1 MTPSPP
7 RAWPALPIGAAAGLI
22 AVLAAALT
30 TPELYTDWGA
40 FAAVLVVIP
49 RFAVGVAALVTV
61 PLAALRRIAW
71 VGVPIGLVISVLTGE
86 LAFRATLGTAFAR
99 RSAARHWTAVER
111 RAAASREAADRDV
124 CRRLLAESPIP
135 PPPAP
140 PGASVGRA
148 APAEIGGT
156 ASGLM
161 GFSRERCAELL
172 AR

>member
-1 MTPSPP
+1 
-7 RAWPALPIGAAAGLI
+7 
-22 AVLAAALT
+22 
-30 TPELYTDWGA
+30 
-40 FAAVLVVIP
+40 
-49 RFAVGVAALVTV
+49 
-61 PLAALRRIAW
+61 
-71 VGVPIGLVISVLTGE
+71 VGVPAALVISVLTGE

-135 PPPAP
+135 PPAP

-148 APAEIGGT
+148 APAEIGGAESSLT
-156 ASGLM
+156 S
-161 GFSRERCAELL
+161 FSREHCAELL